1 MTKRS
6 SWMSRVMVFIL
17 AIAVVFAYSVMPMS
31 QAYAAAA
38 KAKKPA
44 KVSGVKAEAVSS
56 SSVKVTWKKAKNAKK
71 YQIYVSTNAKKN
83 FKRAATVKASARSYT
98 VKKYNKKALKANKKY
113 YFKVRAINGK
123 KKGKFSKTV
132 SKKTLKKSSV
142 QTATSAEFASADF
155 KVDARTADSY
165 AGWALG
171 DDKNGGHIEGAVN
184 ISAQWLVCDYNSV
197 PAENKTRDEAIK
209 MEIDDSG
216 ITTSSNIVVYDT
228 NDKDAEAVAAYLI
241 DKGYKNTKK
250 YNASAEINADGAKLV
265 SYKNYKMNV
274 PAEVVKSISDFK
286 VSGTALS
293 DNAKAIVGSKD
304 AKSVKIL
311 HAEYA
316 AYGKYTDEGYKAD
329 NDIDWTQAS
338 YYTNG
343 HVPGA
348 EPISTDDFEPE
359 RESGRAIIKTDGVK
373 YGGGD
378 DISWIADYL
387 LRDNEGII
395 ALVNKYGIKKDD
407 CVVVVGGEPMA
418 TTKIALVLRYAGVND
433 IHVMSAAYNEWNL
446 KGYSLEKGKVNAPT
460 AGTDIT
466 SIGNPDLI
474 DTQEEAVKLLND
486 SGAQL
491 VDTRTVEEFAGT
503 DSGYSYHD
511 IAGKIDGTIN
521 SPSGI
526 GYSSGMYF
534 YRNPDK
540 TMRSGDLI
548 EAMWKKQGVDPS
560 KHMSFFCGSG
570 WRAAE
575 ETWDAWVLGYENASL
590 YNDGWQGWS
599 NSGRVFTDKDGKK
612 VKLDAGMSKLVDANA
627 DVHPDF
633 QNMNKETWDKYG
645 IELDKVSLANDF
657 IIDVRPADMF
667 EKGHFVKSA
676 NVPVGAGECPAYMS
690 DETKSK
696 LDEAVKNAGD
706 KRIVVV
712 CVSGNKLARN
722 TLSYLQMS
730 GVDMSKVTYL
740 IGGAKGVEAS
750 ELKSYLGVTELKDTD
765 FVIDVRSNDDYNAGH
780 VDGSVNSP
788 ILNPATDE
796 SKAALKTVY
805 DENKDKNIVIVCV
818 SGNQLALNA
827 LSYLQ
832 AEGADMSKITYLIG
846 GAKGLDPSKLV
857 K

>member
-1 MTKRS
+1 MKKRS
-6 SWMSRVMVFIL
+6 SLMSKVMVFIL
-17 AIAVVFAYSVMPMS
+17 ALAVVFTYSVMPMN
-31 QAYAAAA
+31 QAYAASS
-38 KAKKPA
+38 KKPA
-44 KVSGVKAEAVSS
+44 KVTNLKASALSS
-56 SSVKVTWKKAKNAKK
+56 SSIKLTWKKAKNAKK
-71 YQIYVSTNAKKN
+71 YEVYYSTKSK
-83 FKRAATVKASARSYT
+83 SGY
-98 VKKYNKKALKANKKY
+98 KKAKTTKYTSFTKTKLKAGKKY
-113 YFKVRAINGK
+113 YFKVRAVNGK
-123 KKGKFSKTV
+123 KKGSFSKIVPRTT
-132 SKKTLKKSSV
+132 KKKINVK
-142 QTATSAEFASADF
+142 TASASEFESADF

-171 DDKNGGHIEGAVN
+171 NDKNGGHIEGAVN
-184 ISAQWLVCDYNSV
+184 ISAQWLICAYYSN

-216 ITTSSNIVVYDT
+216 ITTASKIVVYDT
-228 NDKDAEAVAAYLI
+228 NDKDADAVAKYLI
-241 DKGYKNTKK
+241 EKGYKNTKK
-250 YNASAEINADGAKLV
+250 YNASKEINAEGAKLV

-286 VSGTALS
+286 VSGKALS
-293 DNAKAIVGSKD
+293 DNAKAIVGDKG
-304 AKSVKIL
+304 ANNVKIL

-316 AYGKYTDEGYKAD
+316 AYGKYTDEGYKKD
-329 NDIDWTQAS
+329 NDIDWTQAD
-338 YYTNG
+338 YYKVG

-359 RESGRAIIKTDGVK
+359 REPGRAIVKTEGVK
-373 YGGGD
+373 YGGKD
-378 DISWIADYL
+378 DIGWIADYL
-387 LRDNEGII
+387 LRDDEGII
-395 ALVNKYGIKKDD
+395 GLVNKYGINKDD
-407 CVVVVGGEPMA
+407 CVVVAGGEPMA

-446 KGYSLEKGKVNAPT
+446 KGYDLEKNKVNAPT

-474 DTQEEAVKLLND
+474 DTQEEAVALLND
-486 SGAQL
+486 AGAQL

-503 DSGYSYHD
+503 DSGYGYHD
-511 IAGKIDGTIN
+511 LAGRIDGTVN

-548 EAMWKKQGVDPS
+548 EAMWKSQGVDPS

-575 ETWDAWVLGYENASL
+575 ETWDAWVLGYENASM

-599 NSGRVFTDKDGKK
+599 NSGRIFTDKDGKK
-612 VKLDAGMSKLVDANA
+612 VKLDAGMSKLVDADAN
-627 DVHPDF
+627 VHPDF
-633 QNMNKETWDKYG
+633 QNMDKATWGTYG
-645 IELDKVSLANDF
+645 INLDNVSLANDF
-657 IIDVRPADMF
+657 IIDVRPEGMYAD
-667 EKGHFVKSA
+667 GHFVKAA
-676 NVPVGAGECPAYMS
+676 NVPVGAGENPAYMAA
-690 DETKSK
+690 ETKAK
-696 LDEAVKNAGD
+696 LDEAVKAAGD

-722 TLSYLQMS
+722 TLSYIQMS
-730 GVDMSKVTYL
+730 GADMSKVTYL
-740 IGGAKGVEAS
+740 IGGAAGVAS
-750 ELKSYLGVTELKDTD
+750 SEYKSYLGVKEVKETD
-765 FVIDVRSNDDYNAGH
+765 FVIDVRSKEAYDEGH
-780 VDGSVNSP
+780 IAGSVNSP

-796 SKAALKTVY
+796 SKAALKAVY
-805 DENKDKNIVIVCV
+805 ETNKDKNIVIVCV
-818 SGNQLALNA
+818 TGNQLALNA

-832 AEGADMSKITYLIG
+832 AEGADMTKITYLIG
-846 GAKGLDPSKLV
+846 GAKGLDPSVLV